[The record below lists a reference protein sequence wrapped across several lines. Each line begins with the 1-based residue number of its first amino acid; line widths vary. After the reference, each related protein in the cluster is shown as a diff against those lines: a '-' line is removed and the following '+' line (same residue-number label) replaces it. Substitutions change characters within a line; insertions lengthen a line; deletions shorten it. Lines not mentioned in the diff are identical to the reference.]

1 MIFDKGNGPFRD
13 CDPDESHL
21 YRRKDKAAEI
31 VPALMPPGDVELKKA
46 PTEQPLVSRA
56 NFRCGPVPSVSLG
69 YEAIDTSSANPS
81 PAKASPVRSAT
92 SARTPRLGDQGTKK
106 MGSPIR
112 NGIGARLPIVPLTSR
127 LIPNPPP
134 VHPLIPQ

>member
-1 MIFDKGNGPFRD
+1 M
-13 CDPDESHL
+13 
-21 YRRKDKAAEI
+21 
-31 VPALMPPGDVELKKA
+31 
-46 PTEQPLVSRA
+46 A
-56 NFRCGPVPSVSLG
+56 NRVDFCHGPVLSVFLG
-69 YEAIDTSSANPS
+69 YEAIDTRIANPS

-112 NGIGARLPIVPLTSR
+112 NEIGARLPIVPPISR